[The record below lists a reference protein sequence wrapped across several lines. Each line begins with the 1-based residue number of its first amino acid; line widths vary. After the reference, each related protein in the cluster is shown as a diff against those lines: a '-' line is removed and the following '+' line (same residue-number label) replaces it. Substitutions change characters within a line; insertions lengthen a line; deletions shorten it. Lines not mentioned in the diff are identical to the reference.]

1 MKFNIRGQKL
11 DVTDAIRNYIEE
23 KVGRLEKY
31 FENPSELTAN
41 IVIKVRGRQQVV
53 EVTIPASNIIL
64 RGEEAHQ
71 DLYASI
77 DLVSDKIERQIRKN
91 KTRMKSKNNRK
102 NIDNFIADF
111 NVEAEEE
118 ENTVIVKRKIIET
131 KPMNEEEAIL
141 QMELLGHEFF
151 VYKDDDHKNVCV
163 LYKRKDGDYG
173 IIETK

>member
-77 DLVSDKIERQIRKN
+77 DLVSDKIDRK
-91 KTRMKSKNNRK
+91 S
-102 NIDNFIADF
+102 
-111 NVEAEEE
+111 V
-118 ENTVIVKRKIIET
+118 V
-131 KPMNEEEAIL
+131 
-141 QMELLGHEFF
+141 
-151 VYKDDDHKNVCV
+151 
-163 LYKRKDGDYG
+163 
-173 IIETK
+173 